1 MINDVLLKGIT
12 AETEETRLKQHFSL
26 RARGLATGGY
36 YWRIIITAERIQH
49 RHRKMFIRIKRTT
62 GGGWG
67 FIHLPF
73 RQDVPPPA
81 GRGGERGR
89 GGEAN
94 RRREARGKKG
104 GKNKALFSLLVLFL
118 FLSLSLS
125 LLLDGRSR

>member
-62 GGGWG
+62 GGGG

>member
-62 GGGWG
+62 GGGG
-67 FIHLPF
+67 VSFIYHSVRTSLPL
-73 RQDVPPPA
+73 
-81 GRGGERGR
+81 RGGEVREDGAAKR
-89 GGEAN
+89 IDDG
-94 RRREARGKKG
+94 RREERKEARTKH
-104 GKNKALFSLLVLFL
+104 FSLSLYSF
-118 FLSLSLS
+118 FSSLSLSLS
-125 LLLDGRSR
+125 SS